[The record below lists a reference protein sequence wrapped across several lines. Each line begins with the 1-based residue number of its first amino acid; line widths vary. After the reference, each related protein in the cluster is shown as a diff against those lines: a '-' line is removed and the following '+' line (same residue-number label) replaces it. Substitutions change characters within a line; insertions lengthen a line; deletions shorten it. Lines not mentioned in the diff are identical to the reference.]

1 MRQKQLMERLREIEE
16 EVEDPEECKQMI
28 EDTQRAALEKDD
40 WRGFFLPTDLKD
52 SVLFT
57 RTQLEELLH
66 RKRELDIETSQLQ
79 VERNQALATKKNKEK
94 ENKEATKKRD
104 EKKREYEEKQ
114 LLRFGNLIDLDNL
127 EVSGPSPVVMDLM
140 QKYNHTEQQT
150 IKKIEEAESE
160 YARTQ
165 RELTACVQKNTNLL
179 NLIRNFHDKQ
189 STLDA
194 QLSDNKGSLF
204 QQSDSADRVAM
215 EKEKQQKKRE
225 IEDNA
230 QRIREKQTEINL
242 YKSKGGH
249 IYTKVTAN
257 RKMSHLNDQ

>member
-1 MRQKQLMERLREIEE
+1 
-16 EVEDPEECKQMI
+16 MI
-28 EDTQRAALEKDD
+28 EDCQRTALEKDD
-40 WRGFFLPTDLKD
+40 WRGFFLPENLKE

-57 RTQLEELLH
+57 RTQLQNLLD

-79 VERNQALATKKNKEK
+79 VERNQAIQSKKNKEK
-94 ENKEATKKRD
+94 ENKDATKKRD

-114 LLRFGNLIDLDNL
+114 LLRFGNLIDLDSL
-127 EVSGPSPVVMDLM
+127 EVNGPSPVVMDLM
-140 QKYNHTEQQT
+140 TKYNHTEQQT

-165 RELTACVQKNTNLL
+165 RELTSCVQKNTNLL

-215 EKEKQQKKRE
+215 EKEKQNKKRE
-225 IEDNA
+225 IEENA
-230 QRIREKQTEINL
+230 QRIREK
-242 YKSKGGH
+242 
-249 IYTKVTAN
+249 
-257 RKMSHLNDQ
+257 

>member
-1 MRQKQLMERLREIEE
+1 
-16 EVEDPEECKQMI
+16 MI
-28 EDTQRAALEKDD
+28 EDCQRTALEKDD
-40 WRGFFLPTDLKD
+40 WRGFFLPENLKE

-57 RTQLEELLH
+57 RTQLQNLLD

-79 VERNQALATKKNKEK
+79 VERNQAIQSKKNKEK
-94 ENKEATKKRD
+94 ENKDATKKRD

-114 LLRFGNLIDLDNL
+114 LLRFGNLIDLDSL
-127 EVSGPSPVVMDLM
+127 EVNGPSPVVMDLM
-140 QKYNHTEQQT
+140 TKYNHTEQQT

-165 RELTACVQKNTNLL
+165 RELTSCVQKNTNLL

-204 QQSDSADRVAM
+204 QQADSEDRVAM
-215 EKEKQQKKRE
+215 EKEKQNKKRE
-225 IEDNA
+225 IEENA
-230 QRIREKQTEINL
+230 QRIREK
-242 YKSKGGH
+242 
-249 IYTKVTAN
+249 
-257 RKMSHLNDQ
+257 